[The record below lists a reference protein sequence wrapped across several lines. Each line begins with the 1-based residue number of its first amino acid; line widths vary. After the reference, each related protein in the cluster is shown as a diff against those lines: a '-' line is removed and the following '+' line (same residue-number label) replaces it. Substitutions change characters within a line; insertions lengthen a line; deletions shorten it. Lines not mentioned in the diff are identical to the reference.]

1 MYLTLIIISISLIKL
16 IGDTYRYTLLQLYQL
31 TSIIM
36 LILLGNNNTFY
47 MYDGILKIDND
58 ILIKIGVLLVI
69 YVFIIN
75 IDKTSLHNKEGEM
88 PILIY
93 MFLHI

>member
-75 IDKTSLHNKEGEM
+75 IAKTSLHNKEGEM